1 MLLVWRRPSVSRR
14 LFVGLASLFVFAV
27 SIFLSYQTYHHG
39 VHVLRFGGWQPPFGI
54 ALTVDLLSAIML
66 SLSGFIVFCS
76 VLYGFAQQAASDENP
91 LRFPLVLFLLA
102 GMNMAFATGDIFNLY
117 VAFEVMLISSYALMT
132 LEADKGCSKHALP
145 YVTINL
151 FGSAIFLMA
160 AGLTYSLL
168 GTLNYADI
176 ALRASQYV
184 GDPRLT
190 VIALMF
196 ATVFGIKSGVFPLYY
211 WLPKSYPILP
221 APLAGLYGGMLTKV
235 GVYCFIRLFCTILP
249 HDLVGMHWLLA
260 IMAGPTMIFGVI
272 GAMSKGSIRSIL
284 SYHIISQVGFMLL
297 ACGFFTP
304 FGVAASIFY
313 VVHHIIVKSSLFLI
327 GGIGAEINGSD
338 ELNKMG
344 HLWRVAPIVGIVFL
358 IQALSLAGLP
368 PLSGFWGKYMIVL
381 TGIKMANPVAY
392 ILVACSILAGVWTL
406 VSMLKIW
413 LSSFWKNPEDV
424 PAHVANKRWKR
435 MTAVVV
441 GMVMVSLSIG
451 LGANFYMG
459 VAEKAAQMALDQEG
473 YIEKVLGERTAY
485 NVQRTVLTQNTL
497 DDGR

>member
-1 MLLVWRRPSVSRR
+1 MITNTVILPIIIPFLTAVMLLVWRRPSVSRR

-145 YVTINL
+145 YVTINV

-344 HLWRVAPIVGIVFL
+344 HLWGVAPIVGIVFL

-381 TGIKMANPVAY
+381 TGIKLANPVAY

-413 LSSFWKNPEDV
+413 L
-424 PAHVANKRWKR
+424 
-435 MTAVVV
+435 
-441 GMVMVSLSIG
+441 
-451 LGANFYMG
+451 
-459 VAEKAAQMALDQEG
+459 
-473 YIEKVLGERTAY
+473 
-485 NVQRTVLTQNTL
+485 
-497 DDGR
+497 